1 METISTASV
10 TFCYVDN
17 NCSSGGE
24 DLIWVTV
31 EPLCCILETNIRLT
45 IIDTSI
51 KKVFEMENIP

>member
-1 METISTASV
+1 MENISTASV
-10 TFCYVDN
+10 TFSYVDS